1 MRKRDVRGLRGW
13 RSPLPRCE
21 YHVTVSCLRPVVE
34 QDQLDRFVA
43 SGGRKLGLDD
53 GVGRLAGWQALVS
66 GQPRIPPP
74 SVISLPAGDRFHLEL
89 TRGTHSP
96 YIH

>member
-1 MRKRDVRGLRGW
+1 MASLAEMRKRDVRGLRGW

-21 YHVTVSCLRPVVE
+21 YHVMVSCLRPVVE

-53 GVGRLAGWQALVS
+53 GVGRLAGFVWCLVNPAS
-66 GQPRIPPP
+66 HRHP
-74 SVISLPAGDRFHLEL
+74 SSLCLQVIDF
-89 TRGTHSP
+89 
-96 YIH
+96 I